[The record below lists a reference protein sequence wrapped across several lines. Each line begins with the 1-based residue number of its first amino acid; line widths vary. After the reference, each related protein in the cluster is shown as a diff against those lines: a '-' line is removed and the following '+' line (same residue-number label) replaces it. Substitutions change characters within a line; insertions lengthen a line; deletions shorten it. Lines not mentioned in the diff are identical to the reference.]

1 MKKLYNSTAMEE
13 PMRALAGSRMSTEE
27 NHIREW
33 IEGSLW
39 NLEGMVK
46 ISGCVELSEEI
57 QPVWIFD
64 VLERERKETEAMIN
78 V

>member
-13 PMRALAGSRMSTEE
+13 PMCALAGSRMSTEE

-57 QPVWIFD
+57 QPI
-64 VLERERKETEAMIN
+64 
-78 V
+78 

>member
-1 MKKLYNSTAMEE
+1 MEE
-13 PMRALAGSRMSTEE
+13 PMCALAGSRMSTEE

-57 QPVWIFD
+57 QPI
-64 VLERERKETEAMIN
+64 
-78 V
+78 

>member
-1 MKKLYNSTAMEE
+1 MEE

-57 QPVWIFD
+57 QPI
-64 VLERERKETEAMIN
+64 
-78 V
+78 